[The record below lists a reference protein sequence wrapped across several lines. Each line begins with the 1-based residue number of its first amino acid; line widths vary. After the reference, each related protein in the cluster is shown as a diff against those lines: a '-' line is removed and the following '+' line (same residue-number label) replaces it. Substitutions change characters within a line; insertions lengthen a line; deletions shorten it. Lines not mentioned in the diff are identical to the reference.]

1 MADWF
6 WWTLY
11 LLAMLLSGAAIAAAA
26 LERRR
31 VSAVELAGLMLT
43 LGPAGLASLLLL
55 ASLCGARPGRIIV
68 LIFAA
73 ASMVVLILLWRRQR
87 LPKVHLPWDF
97 RRIDLLA
104 IPLVL
109 GLSIAVA
116 YVWAMCVGF
125 PLLEWDSIVIWGFKA
140 KVLYYSALT
149 PRPWYFTDLRYNY
162 SHLDYP
168 LLMPMMFAGAYGMM
182 HQLNEYLARLIL
194 AILYIGQLLLVYVG
208 ARQFLP
214 RVQSLMIAA
223 VVLGAGY
230 NIEQTLMSIPD
241 IIVATFVAG
250 TTVYVLR
257 WIELRQ
263 TGEVVLAA
271 LFAIFAGITKNEGL
285 PMAAV
290 TAVVVCGFA
299 ISSART
305 RRWWKDPAIFCGIIV
320 VGLGIWLIW
329 RAGIPHVD
337 ENYPGQLRGSILA
350 ANAGRIPLIVGSG
363 LTKMADVSHWGGLWM
378 LVPILAIVGY
388 RGWLSART
396 IALWMLLLA
405 HLGIYVLVYVITP
418 WEIRELIRVSMD
430 RLLIHATPVAGL
442 IVAAHWGSLLDPD
455 LHGAEVQAVQQNPA
469 EVSASATTIA
479 NPPQA

>member
-11 LLAMLLSGAAIAAAA
+11 LLAMLLTGAAIAAVA
-26 LERRR
+26 LGRRR
-31 VSAVELAGLMLT
+31 VSAVELTGLMLT

-55 ASLCGARPGRIIV
+55 ASLCGVRPGRSIV
-68 LIFAA
+68 SIFAA
-73 ASMVVLILLWRRQR
+73 ASTVTLLLLWRRKR
-87 LPKVHLPWDF
+87 LLNVALPSDF
-97 RRIDLLA
+97 GRFDLLA

-109 GLSIAVA
+109 GLAIAA
-116 YVWAMCVGF
+116 GYVWAMCAAF

-182 HQLNEYLARLIL
+182 HQLNEYLGRLML

-214 RVQSLMIAA
+214 RVQSLVIAA
-223 VVLGAGY
+223 LVLGAGY

-250 TTVYVLR
+250 TTIYVLR
-257 WIELRQ
+257 WIEMRH
-263 TGEVVLAA
+263 TGDVVLAA
-271 LFAIFAGITKNEGL
+271 LFAVFAGISKNEGL

-290 TAVVVCGFA
+290 TAAVVWGFA
-299 ISSART
+299 LRGTRT
-305 RRWWKDPAIFCGIIV
+305 RQWWKAPAIFCGIIA
-320 VGLGIWLIW
+320 VGLGVWLIW
-329 RAGIPHVD
+329 RAGIPHTD
-337 ENYPGQLRGSILA
+337 ENYPGQLRWSILS
-350 ANAGRIPLIVGSG
+350 ANAGRIPLIVSSG

-378 LVPILAIVGY
+378 LMPILAIVGY
-388 RGWLSART
+388 PGWRSART
-396 IALWMLLLA
+396 IALWVLLLA
-405 HLGIYVLVYVITP
+405 HLAIYVVVYVITP

-442 IVAAHWGSLLDPD
+442 IIAAHWGSLMTS
-455 LHGAEVQAVQQNPA
+455 EN
-469 EVSASATTIA
+469 E
-479 NPPQA
+479 